1 MTSSVPSATRRPLV
15 LVHGL
20 WDTPRL
26 FRRLERQLEAHHI
39 PLLVPHLP
47 HRLGAV
53 PLCNLAEQL
62 DGHIR
67 RQFGEEQ
74 TIDLLGF
81 SMGGVISRIWL
92 QQLGG
97 AHRTHRF
104 ISVGSPQR
112 GTVTAQWI
120 PPWLFAGLADMKRG
134 SPLLRRLNDDVASL
148 RQVDCLSYFCR
159 WDLMVVPGWQ
169 AHLPVGAV
177 HSISVLTHQ
186 QLVSDSR
193 ALDRLEQALLRD

>member
-1 MTSSVPSATRRPLV
+1 MTFSVTSATRRPLV

-26 FRRLERQLEAHHI
+26 FRRLERQLETHAF

-67 RQFGEEQ
+67 RQFGDEQ

-81 SMGGVISRIWL
+81 SMGVSSPEFGFNSSEACIAPIAS
-92 QQLGG
+92 
-97 AHRTHRF
+97 
-104 ISVGSPQR
+104 SVSAVRSAARSQRSGS
-112 GTVTAQWI
+112 
-120 PPWLFAGLADMKRG
+120 PWLFAGLADMKRS
-134 SPLLRRLNDDVASL
+134 SPLLRSLNDDVAPL
-148 RQVDCLSYFCR
+148 RQIDCLVTS
-159 WDLMVVPGWQ
+159 
-169 AHLPVGAV
+169 AVG
-177 HSISVLTHQ
+177 T
-186 QLVSDSR
+186 
-193 ALDRLEQALLRD
+193 